1 MFVDLLLLCLLV
13 AAQEH
18 RASLAARHRASPR
31 ASVQDLPLPSRL
43 SSMLSSAAAALSGG
57 VADAA
62 NNDAPPVRLPRG
74 SAATLTDGLAT
85 PATNARRPRASLLGR
100 ASSAV
105 ASTPESPLSRPV
117 SGQMHLREASP
128 LKAAS
133 PSQGLI
139 QESELAAIEADLQ
152 LVERLLAASLNKVD
166 PMIQSS
172 LRSLRSS
179 LDNVLRVAIA
189 AQEPTESA
197 DWTRFPLMHTYPP
210 RSSGL
215 TPAASEHLQQLEQ
228 LRSSTAPSALQSA
241 PLTYASS
248 QPQQQAVVLQ
258 TEALAVQGPAVLGQ
272 QQQSVPGGRDG
283 QQARARQLPQPGHG
297 QEPQQQGLQN
307 VATSAVIVENHN
319 EQGSGAHIQ
328 QAAGHEAQSGAQA
341 EGQQG
346 QRQSEAQ
353 AGVQHELHEAY
364 SHIPTAPSVPEPAPS
379 QAHHIS
385 ASQPAVAT
393 ASVKALAASRMQ
405 GSYASR
411 HHRARDLTPQR
422 QARPSPSSTARQ
434 GAGSSSVSS
443 RWQGVEG
450 HAQRSASARSPGAAD
465 DKQEQLSLVQGQ
477 GPQALR
483 GSMLAAAVSEQ
494 PSADLSPWAAEA
506 RFGSNRGPVLPG
518 ALRHRKPSPH
528 KQGVIQQEQ
537 QAALSKID
545 RGRFWQGPKQ
555 VQEQG
560 QALSQQHGSEQGK
573 QLVQVNAMKQDQMPE
588 HGQDSVLMSN
598 VSSPVSTPFST
609 SFTQQQHHHH
619 QQHQQQQLVYQPY
632 LHHHQ
637 HMLLTQPKESV
648 PHQRDV
654 QQQPAPPPPEGHTPR
669 QDGAISHGTTLE
681 HGQTI
686 FDVQSQ
692 QAQHDVPGARPSP
705 QHIHAAVQP
714 PTWKVQSEVMSAALP
729 VVQGVAAHVHV
740 LATPAPAQAHAVNSE
755 AEQPGLASAGTV
767 NPTLA
772 SNGGLLQQ
780 KQQHHHHHFTP
791 QAEQAMPPPQSHQLG
806 HRHQSQPQG
815 QEAEL
820 LNEFLKALQPS
831 SGNLHQSIKP
841 TQSPRS
847 TRGQSTNNLQPSNS
861 GLQQSSSLYSSS
873 DTLHISHRS
882 HALYNST
889 VQPRSSSPP
898 GGPTHT
904 WLRGPEEPH
913 IPGLPPLEQVLQHAG
928 LNLLGVTLRASSP
941 DAAVPS
947 RKGASGPALPQAPGA
962 SDQSITLQAAS
973 AYDSGAG
980 SPVAGI
986 DNHQQAQR
994 QQGQVSASG
1003 AEALHTVKGVTP
1015 PRYSQTFPA
1024 AWSSVTHTLPEDGNE
1039 ALADVEVQQ
1048 ALILS
1053 GCAGTGPGRGHGAAS
1068 SVQASEDGGQ
1078 TCSLESPPVAQAQ
1091 QQLSNPSST
1100 SAASPTSGYTPMN
1113 RRLAM
1118 AAADLLCVAVAG
1130 AAGGCIGHACL
1141 DRRSRYGSTPVPC
1154 RRRR

>member
-1 MFVDLLLLCLLV
+1 MCWSVAAFLPV

-18 RASLAARHRASPR
+18 RAGLAAKQRASPR

-43 SSMLSSAAAALSGG
+43 SSMLSSAAAALSCG

-85 PATNARRPRASLLGR
+85 PATNMRRPRASLLGR
-100 ASSAV
+100 ASSAF
-105 ASTPESPLSRPV
+105 ANTLDSPLSRPG
-117 SGQMHLREASP
+117 SGQLHLREASP

-166 PMIQSS
+166 PIIQSS

-189 AQEPTESA
+189 AQE
-197 DWTRFPLMHTYPP
+197 DDTRFNLMHTYPP

-215 TPAASEHLQQLEQ
+215 TPATYEHLQQLGQ
-228 LRSSTAPSALQSA
+228 LRASTAPPALQSA

-258 TEALAVQGPAVLGQ
+258 TEALAVQGPAVLGHQ
-272 QQQSVPGGRDG
+272 QHSVPGGRDG
-283 QQARARQLPQPGHG
+283 QQARARQLPQLG
-297 QEPQQQGLQN
+297 QQQEQQQQGLQN
-307 VATSAVIVENHN
+307 AATSAVIVENHN

-346 QRQSEAQ
+346 QRQSGAQ
-353 AGVQHELHEAY
+353 AGVQHELHEAH

-379 QAHHIS
+379 HVHHIS

-411 HHRARDLTPQR
+411 HHRTRDLTPQR
-422 QARPSPSSTARQ
+422 QARPSPSSTAFQ
-434 GAGSSSVSS
+434 GAGRSSVSS

-450 HAQRSASARSPGAAD
+450 HAQRSASARIPVAD
-465 DKQEQLSLVQGQ
+465 DDKHEQLSPVQGQ
-477 GPQALR
+477 GPQAPL
-483 GSMLAAAVSEQ
+483 GVMLAAAVSEQ
-494 PSADLSPWAAEA
+494 PSADFSPWATEA
-506 RFGSNRGPVLPG
+506 QFGSPSIGNRGPVLSG
-518 ALRHRKPSPH
+518 VLLRRKPPPH
-528 KQGVIQQEQ
+528 KQDVLQQDQ
-537 QAALSKID
+537 LAALSKID

-555 VQEQG
+555 VQQQG

-598 VSSPVSTPFST
+598 VSSPVSSPFST
-609 SFTQQQHHHH
+609 SFTQQQHH
-619 QQHQQQQLVYQPY
+619 QHQQQQLAYQPY
-632 LHHHQ
+632 VHHHQ
-637 HMLLTQPKESV
+637 HVLLTQPKESV

-654 QQQPAPPPPEGHTPR
+654 QAQPAPPPPEGHTPR
-669 QDGAISHGTTLE
+669 QDGAISHGMTLE
-681 HGQTI
+681 HAQTAL
-686 FDVQSQ
+686 DVQSQ
-692 QAQHDVPGARPSP
+692 QAQHDVPGARPTP
-705 QHIHAAVQP
+705 QHNHAAVQLP
-714 PTWKVQSEVMSAALP
+714 HWKLQSEVISAALP
-729 VVQGVAAHVHV
+729 VMQGVAAHVHV
-740 LATPAPAQAHAVNSE
+740 LATRAPAQAHTVNSE

-772 SNGGLLQQ
+772 SSGGLLQQ
-780 KQQHHHHHFTP
+780 EQHHHHHHFTP
-791 QAEQAMPPPQSHQLG
+791 PAEQAMPPPQSHPLG
-806 HRHQSQPQG
+806 HCHQLQPQG

-820 LNEFLKALQPS
+820 LGEFLKALQPS
-831 SGNLHQSIKP
+831 SGNLYQSIKP
-841 TQSPRS
+841 TQSPRN
-847 TRGQSTNNLQPSNS
+847 TRGHSTNNLQPSNS
-861 GLQQSSSLYSSS
+861 SLQLSSSLYSSS
-873 DTLHISHRS
+873 DTLHISHHS

-947 RKGASGPALPQAPGA
+947 RKGASGPALPQAPGG
-962 SDQSITLQAAS
+962 SDQSIIFQAAS
-973 AYDSGAG
+973 AYDSGGG
-980 SPVAGI
+980 SAVAVTGT

-1003 AEALHTVKGVTP
+1003 SEALHTVKGVNP
-1015 PRYSQTFPA
+1015 QRYS
-1024 AWSSVTHTLPEDGNE
+1024 WSSVPHTLPEDGSG

-1048 ALILS
+1048 ALISS
-1053 GCAGTGPGRGHGAAS
+1053 GCAGTGPDRGHGATS
-1068 SVQASEDGGQ
+1068 SIHASEDGGQ
-1078 TCSLESPPVAQAQ
+1078 TCSLKSPPAAHAQ
-1091 QQLSNPSST
+1091 QQLSNPSFT
-1100 SAASPTSGYTPMN
+1100 SAASPTSAYTPMN

-1141 DRRSRYGSTPVPC
+1141 DRRSRCGSTPVPC